1 VTPWYHG
8 RIKIIKANSKKV
20 TRARFS
26 ASVTAYHS
34 MCEGN
39 KIEMGNK
46 FFVPTLLALCTAFF
60 LLGCAIMGSKDKAFD
75 EEKLLVSADFTYKVA
90 DTAAKLEKLNR
101 LPQRKMLR
109 HVRQGK
115 ATYLYVDVA
124 ACKCVY
130 MGDEAAFQRLR
141 HLEHENK
148 LEDKQIEGLWS
159 ATIDREG
166 LGLGGSGYAADIG
179 DDDFP
184 DFD

>member
-1 VTPWYHG
+1 MESG
-8 RIKIIKANSKKV
+8 KKW
-20 TRARFS
+20 
-26 ASVTAYHS
+26 
-34 MCEGN
+34 
-39 KIEMGNK
+39 
-46 FFVPTLLALCTAFF
+46 FVPVLTALCTAFF
-60 LLGCAIMGSKDKAFD
+60 MLGCALMGSKDKAFD

-90 DTAAKLEKLNR
+90 DTAAKLEKLKR

-115 ATYLYVDVA
+115 VTYLYVDVA

-130 MGDEAAFQRLR
+130 LGDEAAFKRLQ
-141 HLEHENK
+141 HLEYENK
-148 LEDKQIEGLWS
+148 LTEKQVEGLWT

-166 LGLGGSGYAADIG
+166 LELVS

>member
-1 VTPWYHG
+1 
-8 RIKIIKANSKKV
+8 
-20 TRARFS
+20 
-26 ASVTAYHS
+26 
-34 MCEGN
+34 M
-39 KIEMGNK
+39 EMGNSR
-46 FFVPTLLALCTAFF
+46 FILALMSLCTVFY
-60 LLGCAIMGSKDKAFD
+60 LLGCAMTSSKDKAFD

-101 LPQRKMLR
+101 LPQRKLLR
-109 HVRQGK
+109 HVRQDK
-115 ATYLYVDVA
+115 VTYLYVDVA

-141 HLEHENK
+141 HLEYENK
-148 LEDKQIEGLWS
+148 LEAKQVEGLWT

-166 LGLGGSGYAADIG
+166 LEIVP